1 MRVKISQKC
10 VKIVIF
16 SYFIL
21 ERAGY
26 KRSHEEDA
34 GRK

>member
-1 MRVKISQKC
+1 MKVKISQKC

-16 SYFIL
+16 SYFVL
-21 ERAGY
+21 ERAGH
-26 KRSHEEDA
+26 KRSYEEDA